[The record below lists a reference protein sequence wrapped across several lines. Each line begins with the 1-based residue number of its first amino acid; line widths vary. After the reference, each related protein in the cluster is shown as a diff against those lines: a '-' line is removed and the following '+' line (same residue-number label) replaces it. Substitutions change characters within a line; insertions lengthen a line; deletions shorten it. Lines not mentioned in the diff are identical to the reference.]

1 MWQEVKGRVTASDP
15 RHLQMRRVF
24 LLLPP
29 LLLLLSARLH
39 SMAALQV
46 TIACRPGRKRQ
57 KFPYKFARLHVLQSV
72 SIRYVRGSWQVLAC
86 GITKGTTSP
95 AFPDD
100 SARLQMFV
108 YPVIVAL

>member
-46 TIACRPGRKRQ
+46 TIACRPGR
-57 KFPYKFARLHVLQSV
+57 
-72 SIRYVRGSWQVLAC
+72 
-86 GITKGTTSP
+86 
-95 AFPDD
+95 
-100 SARLQMFV
+100 
-108 YPVIVAL
+108 